1 MGFTILLTNDD
12 GLHSAPFRAFW
23 AGLLEAKLGK
33 ITVVVPEHE
42 MSAAGKGITLHKPLR
57 IRKLP
62 VKVKGFGYREA
73 FTVSGTPGDAVT
85 IAMKYIMSSEP
96 DVVVSG
102 INVGDNITLDNI
114 FTSGTIA
121 AALQGTIMGITSSAF
136 SVEMPTGQPSRPVDR
151 FLIHAKLA
159 ARITEW
165 MASKGL
171 PDGIDLLNVNFPY
184 TISEDTRIR
193 ITRLARMKF
202 ENYVLERIDTRGNPY
217 YWLGGNPVPVMK
229 KDRGTDLYALMVER
243 SVSITPIT
251 LDLSARE
258 IDCKE
263 LNRKR
268 KSALEEIYSLAEIL
282 GDYLIDAL
290 RGSDIKNSQTS
301 TSNIP

>member
-1 MGFTILLTNDD
+1 MDYHILLTNDD

-23 AGLLEAKLGK
+23 TGLMERKIGK
-33 ITVVVPEHE
+33 VTVVVPEHE

-62 VKVKGFGYREA
+62 VKVRGFGYREA

-85 IAMKYIMSSEP
+85 VAVKYIMDSEP

-136 SVEMPTGQPSRPVDR
+136 SVEIPAGQPSRPVDR
-151 FLIHAKLA
+151 FLTHARLA
-159 ARITEW
+159 AMITEW
-165 MASKGL
+165 LVRRGL
-171 PDGIDLLNVNFPY
+171 PEGVDLLNVNFPY
-184 TISEDTRIR
+184 KISEDTPIR

-217 YWLGGNPVPVMK
+217 YWLGGNPVPVTE

-243 SVSITPIT
+243 AVSITPIS
-251 LDLSARE
+251 LDLSVKE
-258 IDCKE
+258 LNCEE

-268 KSALEEIYSLAEIL
+268 KRALEEIASLVDQLRE
-282 GDYLIDAL
+282 YLADL
-290 RGSDIKNSQTS
+290 TGKHSHVQEEEPSS
-301 TSNIP
+301 L

>member
-1 MGFTILLTNDD
+1 MEYHILLTNDD

-23 AGLLEAKLGK
+23 TGLMERKIGK
-33 ITVVVPEHE
+33 VTVVVPEHE

-62 VKVKGFGYREA
+62 VKVRGFGYREA

-85 IAMKYIMSSEP
+85 VAVKYIMDSEP

-136 SVEMPTGQPSRPVDR
+136 SVEIPAGQPSRPVDR
-151 FLIHAKLA
+151 FLPQARLA
-159 ARITEW
+159 AIITEW
-165 MASKGL
+165 LVMKGL
-171 PDGIDLLNVNFPY
+171 PEGVDLLNVNFPY
-184 TISEDTRIR
+184 KISEDTPIR
-193 ITRLARMKF
+193 VTRLARMKF

-217 YWLGGNPVPVMK
+217 YWLGGNPVPVTE

-243 SVSITPIT
+243 AVSITPIS
-251 LDLSARE
+251 LDLSVRE
-258 IDCKE
+258 LNCEE

-268 KSALEEIYSLAEIL
+268 RRALEEISSLVDQL
-282 GDYLIDAL
+282 KGYLMDL
-290 RGSDIKNSQTS
+290 TGKHSHVQEEETS
-301 TSNIP
+301 SL

>member
-1 MGFTILLTNDD
+1 MDYHILLTNDD

-23 AGLLEAKLGK
+23 TGLMERKIGK
-33 ITVVVPEHE
+33 VTVVVPEHE

-62 VKVKGFGYREA
+62 VKVRGFGYREA

-85 IAMKYIMSSEP
+85 VAVKYIMDSEP

-136 SVEMPTGQPSRPVDR
+136 SVEIPAGQPSRPVDR
-151 FLIHAKLA
+151 FLTHARLA
-159 ARITEW
+159 AMITEW
-165 MASKGL
+165 LVRRGL
-171 PDGIDLLNVNFPY
+171 PEGVDLLNVNFPY
-184 TISEDTRIR
+184 KISEDTPIR

-217 YWLGGNPVPVMK
+217 YWLGGNPVPVTE
-229 KDRGTDLYALMVER
+229 KDRGTNLYALMVER
-243 SVSITPIT
+243 AVSITPIS
-251 LDLSARE
+251 LDLSVKE
-258 IDCKE
+258 LNCEE

-268 KSALEEIYSLAEIL
+268 KRALEEIASLVDQLRE
-282 GDYLIDAL
+282 YLADL
-290 RGSDIKNSQTS
+290 TGKHSHVQEEESS
-301 TSNIP
+301 SL

>member
-1 MGFTILLTNDD
+1 MDYHILLTNDD

-23 AGLLEAKLGK
+23 TGLMERKIGK
-33 ITVVVPEHE
+33 VTVVVPEHE

-62 VKVKGFGYREA
+62 VKVRGFGYREA

-85 IAMKYIMSSEP
+85 VAVKYIMDSEP
-96 DVVVSG
+96 DVVASG

-136 SVEMPTGQPSRPVDR
+136 SVEIPAGQPSRPTDR
-151 FLIHAKLA
+151 FLTHARLA
-159 ARITEW
+159 AMITEW
-165 MASKGL
+165 LVKKGL
-171 PDGIDLLNVNFPY
+171 PEGVDLLNVNFPY
-184 TISEDTRIR
+184 KISEDTPVR

-217 YWLGGNPVPVMK
+217 YWLGGNPVPVTE

-243 SVSITPIT
+243 AVSITPIS
-251 LDLSARE
+251 LDLSVRE
-258 IDCKE
+258 LDCEE

-268 KSALEEIYSLAEIL
+268 RRALEEISSLVDQL
-282 GDYLIDAL
+282 KGYLMDLTRRRSHVQEEEASSL
-290 RGSDIKNSQTS
+290 
-301 TSNIP
+301 

>member
-1 MGFTILLTNDD
+1 MDYSILLTNDD

-23 AGLLEAKLGK
+23 TSLLEAKLGK

-62 VKVKGFGYREA
+62 VKVRGFGYREA

-85 IAMKYIMSSEP
+85 VAVKFIMDSEP

-121 AALQGTIMGITSSAF
+121 AALQGTILGITSSAF
-136 SVEMPTGQPSRPVDR
+136 SVEIPAGQPSRPVDR
-151 FLIHAKLA
+151 FLIHARLA
-159 ARITEW
+159 AKITEW
-165 MASKGL
+165 LAVKGL
-171 PDGIDLLNVNFPY
+171 PEGVDLLNVNFPY
-184 TISEDTRIR
+184 KISNGTPIR

-217 YWLGGNPVPVMK
+217 YWLGGNPVPVTE
-229 KDRGTDLYALMVER
+229 KDRGTDLYALTVER
-243 SVSITPIT
+243 AVSITPIT
-251 LDLSARE
+251 LDLSVRE
-258 IDCKE
+258 VNCDE

-268 KSALEEIYSLAEIL
+268 RKALEEIASLRDQL
-282 GDYLIDAL
+282 KKYLVEMVGKSYVKKD
-290 RGSDIKNSQTS
+290 
-301 TSNIP
+301 

>member
-1 MGFTILLTNDD
+1 MEYHILLTNDD

-23 AGLLEAKLGK
+23 TGLMERKIGK
-33 ITVVVPEHE
+33 VTVVVPEHE

-62 VKVKGFGYREA
+62 VKVRGFGYREA

-85 IAMKYIMSSEP
+85 VAVKYIMDSEP

-136 SVEMPTGQPSRPVDR
+136 SVEIPAGQPSRPVDR
-151 FLIHAKLA
+151 FLTHARLA
-159 ARITEW
+159 AMITEW
-165 MASKGL
+165 LAKRGL
-171 PDGIDLLNVNFPY
+171 PDGVDLLNVNFPY
-184 TISEDTRIR
+184 KMSEDTPIR
-193 ITRLARMKF
+193 VTRLARMKF

-217 YWLGGNPVPVMK
+217 YWLGGNPVPVTE

-243 SVSITPIT
+243 AVSITPIS
-251 LDLSARE
+251 LDLSVR
-258 IDCKE
+258 E
-263 LNRKR
+263 LNCEELNKKR
-268 KSALEEIYSLAEIL
+268 RRALEEIASLADQLKE
-282 GDYLIDAL
+282 YLVKL
-290 RGSDIKNSQTS
+290 TGKHSNVQEEETTS
-301 TSNIP
+301 P

>member
-1 MGFTILLTNDD
+1 MFTILLTNDD

-33 ITVVVPEHE
+33 VTVVVPEHE

-62 VKVKGFGYREA
+62 VKVRGFGYREA

-85 IAMKYIMSSEP
+85 MAVKYIMDSEP

-102 INVGDNITLDNI
+102 INIGDNITLDNI

-136 SVEMPTGQPSRPVDR
+136 SVEIPTGQPSRPVDK

-159 ARITEW
+159 AKITEW
-165 MASKGL
+165 ITANGL

-184 TISEDTRIR
+184 KISDDTPIR

-217 YWLGGNPVPVMK
+217 YWLGGNPVPVTEN
-229 KDRGTDLYALMVER
+229 DRGTDLYALMVER
-243 SVSITPIT
+243 AVSITPIT
-251 LDLSARE
+251 LDLSVRE
-258 IDCKE
+258 LNCE
-263 LNRKR
+263 EFNRKR
-268 KSALEEIYSLAEIL
+268 KNALEKMFSLTEML
-282 GDYLIDAL
+282 GDYLLDLL
-290 RGSDIKNSQTS
+290 RASDVKKS
-301 TSNIP
+301 

>member
-1 MGFTILLTNDD
+1 MDYHILLTNDD

-23 AGLLEAKLGK
+23 TGLMERKIGK
-33 ITVVVPEHE
+33 VTVVVPEHE

-62 VKVKGFGYREA
+62 VKVRGFGYREA

-85 IAMKYIMSSEP
+85 VAVKYIMDSEP

-136 SVEMPTGQPSRPVDR
+136 SVEIPAGQPSRPVDR
-151 FLIHAKLA
+151 FLTHARLA
-159 ARITEW
+159 AMITEW
-165 MASKGL
+165 LVRRGL
-171 PDGIDLLNVNFPY
+171 PEGVDLLNVNFPY
-184 TISEDTRIR
+184 KISEDTPIR

-217 YWLGGNPVPVMK
+217 YWLGGNPVPVTE

-243 SVSITPIT
+243 AVSITPIS
-251 LDLSARE
+251 LDLSVKE
-258 IDCKE
+258 LNCEE

-268 KSALEEIYSLAEIL
+268 KRALEEIASLVDQLRE
-282 GDYLIDAL
+282 YLADL
-290 RGSDIKNSQTS
+290 TGKHSHVQEEESS
-301 TSNIP
+301 SL

>member
-1 MGFTILLTNDD
+1 MDYHILLTNDD

-23 AGLLEAKLGK
+23 TGLMERKIGK
-33 ITVVVPEHE
+33 VTVVVPEHE

-62 VKVKGFGYREA
+62 VKVRSFGYREA

-85 IAMKYIMSSEP
+85 VAVKYIMDSEP

-136 SVEMPTGQPSRPVDR
+136 SVEIPAGQPSRPVDR
-151 FLIHAKLA
+151 FLPHARLA
-159 ARITEW
+159 AMIAEW
-165 MASKGL
+165 LVKKGL
-171 PDGIDLLNVNFPY
+171 PEGVDLLNVNFPY
-184 TISEDTRIR
+184 KISEDTPIR

-217 YWLGGNPVPVMK
+217 YWLGGNPVPVTE

-243 SVSITPIT
+243 AVSITPIS
-251 LDLSARE
+251 LDLSVRE
-258 IDCKE
+258 LDCEK

-268 KSALEEIYSLAEIL
+268 RRALEEIASMVDHLKEYLVDLTRKHSHVQEEETSSL
-282 GDYLIDAL
+282 
-290 RGSDIKNSQTS
+290 
-301 TSNIP
+301 

>member
-1 MGFTILLTNDD
+1 MDYHILLTNDD

-23 AGLLEAKLGK
+23 TGLMERKLGK

-85 IAMKYIMSSEP
+85 VAIKYIMDSEP

-136 SVEMPTGQPSRPVDR
+136 SVEIPAGQPSRPVDR
-151 FLIHAKLA
+151 FMVHARLA
-159 ARITEW
+159 SMITEW
-165 MASKGL
+165 LVRRGL
-171 PDGIDLLNVNFPY
+171 PDGVDLLNVNFPY
-184 TISEDTRIR
+184 RKSEDTPVRV
-193 ITRLARMKF
+193 TRLARMKF

-217 YWLGGNPVPVMK
+217 YWLGGNPVPVTE

-243 SVSITPIT
+243 AVSITPIN
-251 LDLSARE
+251 LDLSVRE
-258 IDCKE
+258 INCEE

-268 KSALEEIYSLAEIL
+268 KRALEEISSLAESL
-282 GDYLIDAL
+282 RDYIVELTAK
-290 RGSDIKNSQTS
+290 RSHVQEEQSS
-301 TSNIP
+301 PA

>member
-1 MGFTILLTNDD
+1 MFTILLTNDD

-23 AGLLEAKLGK
+23 AGLLEARLGK
-33 ITVVVPEHE
+33 VTAVVPEHE

-62 VKVKGFGYREA
+62 VKVRGFGYREA

-85 IAMKYIMSSEP
+85 MAVKYIMDSEP

-102 INVGDNITLDNI
+102 INIGDNITLDNI

-136 SVEMPTGQPSRPVDR
+136 SVEIPTGQPSRPVDK

-159 ARITEW
+159 AKITEW
-165 MASKGL
+165 ITANGL

-184 TISEDTRIR
+184 KISDDTPIR

-217 YWLGGNPVPVMK
+217 YWLGGNPVPVTEN
-229 KDRGTDLYALMVER
+229 DRGTDLYALMVER
-243 SVSITPIT
+243 AVSITPIT
-251 LDLSARE
+251 LDLSVRE
-258 IDCKE
+258 LNCE
-263 LNRKR
+263 EFNRKR
-268 KSALEEIYSLAEIL
+268 KNALEKMFSLTEML
-282 GDYLIDAL
+282 GDYLLDLL
-290 RGSDIKNSQTS
+290 RASDVKKS
-301 TSNIP
+301 

>member
-1 MGFTILLTNDD
+1 MFTILLTNDD

-33 ITVVVPEHE
+33 ITAVVPEHE

-62 VKVKGFGYREA
+62 VKVRGFGYREA

-85 IAMKYIMSSEP
+85 MAVKYIMDSEP

-102 INVGDNITLDNI
+102 INIGDNITLDNI

-136 SVEMPTGQPSRPVDR
+136 SVEIPTGQPSRPVDK

-159 ARITEW
+159 AKITEW
-165 MASKGL
+165 ITANGL
-171 PDGIDLLNVNFPY
+171 PEGIDLLNVNFPY
-184 TISEDTRIR
+184 KISDDTPIR

-217 YWLGGNPVPVMK
+217 YWLGGNPVPVTEN
-229 KDRGTDLYALMVER
+229 DRGTDLYALMVER
-243 SVSITPIT
+243 AVSITPIT
-251 LDLSARE
+251 LDLSVRE
-258 IDCKE
+258 LNCE
-263 LNRKR
+263 EFNRKR
-268 KSALEEIYSLAEIL
+268 RNALEKIHSLAEIL
-282 GDYLIDAL
+282 GDYLPDVVSV
-290 RGSDIKNSQTS
+290 SDVKKS
-301 TSNIP
+301 

>member
-1 MGFTILLTNDD
+1 MDYHILLTNDD

-23 AGLLEAKLGK
+23 TGLMERKLGK

-85 IAMKYIMSSEP
+85 VAIKYIMDSEP

-136 SVEMPTGQPSRPVDR
+136 SVEIPAGQPSRPVDR
-151 FLIHAKLA
+151 FMVHARLA
-159 ARITEW
+159 SMITEW
-165 MASKGL
+165 LVRRGL
-171 PDGIDLLNVNFPY
+171 PDGVDLLNVNFPY
-184 TISEDTRIR
+184 RISEDTPVRV
-193 ITRLARMKF
+193 TRLARMKF

-217 YWLGGNPVPVMK
+217 YWLGGNPVPVTE

-243 SVSITPIT
+243 AVSITPIN
-251 LDLSARE
+251 LDLSVRE
-258 IDCKE
+258 INCEE

-268 KSALEEIYSLAEIL
+268 KRALEEISSLAESL
-282 GDYLIDAL
+282 RDYIVELTAK
-290 RGSDIKNSQTS
+290 RSHVQEEQSS
-301 TSNIP
+301 PA

>member
-1 MGFTILLTNDD
+1 MDYHILLTNDD

-23 AGLLEAKLGK
+23 TGLMERKIGK
-33 ITVVVPEHE
+33 VTVVVPEHE

-62 VKVKGFGYREA
+62 VKVRGFGYREA

-85 IAMKYIMSSEP
+85 VAVKYIMDSEP

-136 SVEMPTGQPSRPVDR
+136 SVEIPAGQPSRPVDR
-151 FLIHAKLA
+151 FLTHARLA
-159 ARITEW
+159 AMITEW
-165 MASKGL
+165 LVRRGL
-171 PDGIDLLNVNFPY
+171 PEGVDLFNVNFPY
-184 TISEDTRIR
+184 RISEDTPIR

-217 YWLGGNPVPVMK
+217 YWLGGNPVPVTE

-243 SVSITPIT
+243 AVSITPIS
-251 LDLSARE
+251 LDLSVKE
-258 IDCKE
+258 LNCEE

-268 KSALEEIYSLAEIL
+268 RRALEEIASLV
-282 GDYLIDAL
+282 DQL
-290 RGSDIKNSQTS
+290 RGYLSDLTGKHSHIQEEESS
-301 TSNIP
+301 SL

>member
-1 MGFTILLTNDD
+1 MDHHILLTNDD

-23 AGLLEAKLGK
+23 AGLLERKIGK
-33 ITVVVPEHE
+33 VTVVVPEHE

-62 VKVKGFGYREA
+62 VKVRGFGYREA

-85 IAMKYIMSSEP
+85 VAVKYIMDSEP

-136 SVEMPTGQPSRPVDR
+136 SVEIPAGQPSRPVDR
-151 FLIHAKLA
+151 FLTHARLA
-159 ARITEW
+159 AMITEW
-165 MASKGL
+165 LVRRGL
-171 PDGIDLLNVNFPY
+171 PEGVDLLNVNFPY
-184 TISEDTRIR
+184 KISEDTPIR

-217 YWLGGNPVPVMK
+217 YWLGGNPVPVTE

-243 SVSITPIT
+243 AVSITPIS
-251 LDLSARE
+251 LDLSVKE
-258 IDCKE
+258 LNCEE

-268 KSALEEIYSLAEIL
+268 KRALEEIASLVDQLRE
-282 GDYLIDAL
+282 YLADL
-290 RGSDIKNSQTS
+290 TGKHSHVQEEESS
-301 TSNIP
+301 SL

>member
-1 MGFTILLTNDD
+1 MEYHILLTNDD

-23 AGLLEAKLGK
+23 TGLMERKIGK
-33 ITVVVPEHE
+33 VTVVVPEHE

-62 VKVKGFGYREA
+62 VKVRGFGYREA

-85 IAMKYIMSSEP
+85 VAVKYIMDSEP

-136 SVEMPTGQPSRPVDR
+136 SVEIPAGQPSRPVDR
-151 FLIHAKLA
+151 FLTHARLA
-159 ARITEW
+159 AMITEW
-165 MASKGL
+165 LVRRGL
-171 PDGIDLLNVNFPY
+171 PEGVDLLNVNFPY
-184 TISEDTRIR
+184 KISEDTPIR

-217 YWLGGNPVPVMK
+217 YWLGGNPVPVTE

-243 SVSITPIT
+243 AVSITPIS
-251 LDLSARE
+251 LDLSVRE
-258 IDCKE
+258 LDCEE

-268 KSALEEIYSLAEIL
+268 KRALEEIASLVDQLRE
-282 GDYLIDAL
+282 YLADL
-290 RGSDIKNSQTS
+290 TGKHSHVQEEESS
-301 TSNIP
+301 SL

>member
-1 MGFTILLTNDD
+1 MDYHILLTNDD

-23 AGLLEAKLGK
+23 TGLMERKIGK
-33 ITVVVPEHE
+33 VTVVVPEHE

-62 VKVKGFGYREA
+62 VKVRGFGYREA

-85 IAMKYIMSSEP
+85 VAVKYIMDSEP

-136 SVEMPTGQPSRPVDR
+136 SVEIPAGQPSRPVDR
-151 FLIHAKLA
+151 FLTHARLA
-159 ARITEW
+159 AMITEW
-165 MASKGL
+165 LVRRGL
-171 PDGIDLLNVNFPY
+171 PEGVDLLNVNFPY
-184 TISEDTRIR
+184 KISEDTPIR

-217 YWLGGNPVPVMK
+217 YWLGGNPVPVTE

-243 SVSITPIT
+243 AVSITPIS
-251 LDLSARE
+251 LDLSVRE
-258 IDCKE
+258 LDCEE

-268 KSALEEIYSLAEIL
+268 KRALEEIASLVDQLRE
-282 GDYLIDAL
+282 YLADL
-290 RGSDIKNSQTS
+290 TGKHSHVQEEESS
-301 TSNIP
+301 SL